1 MNEPLLVVEDVT
13 AGYGRVTVLR
23 GVSLLAREGELVTVL
38 GANGAGKSTL
48 LSAVVGLLTP
58 QAGRVVFAG
67 QDITGRP
74 PETIAR
80 RRLAL
85 VPEGRQLFGTMSVL
99 DNLLLGA
106 HGRQPGRRAVAG
118 RLDRLF
124 ALFPVLQE
132 RTRQPAASLSGG
144 QQQML
149 AIGRALMSEP
159 RMLLLDEP
167 SLGLA
172 PLVTRQLFDTLRV
185 LHGTGVSILLVEQN
199 ARMALE
205 LADRAY
211 VMERGSVAI
220 EGPAAEMLEDERVRT
235 AYLGFGAAR
244 SVDEIPSP
252 RGRGDAT

>member
-1 MNEPLLVVEDVT
+1 MNEPLLMVEDVT
-13 AGYGRVTVLR
+13 AGYGPVTVLR

-48 LSAVVGLLTP
+48 LSAVVGLLSP
-58 QAGRVVFAG
+58 RAGRVVFAG
-67 QDITGRP
+67 QDITGKA

-80 RRLAL
+80 RGLAM

-106 HGRQPGRRAVAG
+106 HGRQPGRRAVG
-118 RLDRLF
+118 ERLDRVF

-149 AIGRALMSEP
+149 AISRALMSEP

-185 LHGTGVSILLVEQN
+185 LHGAGVSILLVEQN

-205 LADRAY
+205 LADRVY
-211 VMERGSVAI
+211 VMERGSVTI
-220 EGPAAEMLEDERVRT
+220 EGPAAEMLKDERVRT
-235 AYLGFGAAR
+235 AYLGFGAA
-244 SVDEIPSP
+244 
-252 RGRGDAT
+252 T